1 MNKSLLA
8 FSAMAAFAN
17 IASAQSVTVY
27 GIVDAGVVSEGDGPK
42 GSITKLTSG
51 VASAS
56 RLGFR
61 GAEDLGGGV
70 KATFNLEMG
79 VMLDTGTSQTGTGT
93 FGRLS
98 TVGLTGG
105 FGAVNVGRQYTPYF
119 KTLQAEDPF
128 VTGMA
133 GRATNLMSNSG
144 VRYDNSVVYS
154 TPKVAG
160 FSANLAYSLGE
171 VPGNSAG
178 SRAYGFSAAYEA
190 GPFAARLA
198 YHDANNATALD
209 CAKNTLVGAD
219 YNFGIAK
226 ASIAYAVNKGF
237 GTLDSN
243 DVLAGIA
250 VPLGANRLVAS
261 YIRKDDKS
269 VANKDARQLG
279 IGLFHHLSKRTDVY
293 AAYARILNRNGA
305 TYVVG
310 NNTEPGSG
318 ARAFDLGLRHT
329 F

>member
-1 MNKSLLA
+1 MNKSLFA
-8 FSAMAAFAN
+8 FSAMAAFAS

-27 GIVDAGVVSEGDGPK
+27 GIADAGIVSEGDGPK

-61 GAEDLGGGV
+61 GAEDLGGGL

-79 VMLDTGTSQTGTGT
+79 VMLDTGTSQTGTGV

-119 KTLQAEDPF
+119 KALQAEDPF
-128 VTGMA
+128 ITGLA

-144 VRYDNSVVYS
+144 TRYDNSVIYS

-171 VPGNSAG
+171 APGNRAA
-178 SRAYGFSAAYEA
+178 SRAYGFSASYEA
-190 GPFAARLA
+190 GPFAARIA
-198 YHDANNATALD
+198 HHDANNATATD
-209 CAKNTLVGAD
+209 CARNTLIGAD
-219 YNFGIAK
+219 YNFGVAK
-226 ASIAYAVNKGF
+226 ASLAYAVNKGL

-243 DVLAGIA
+243 DVLAGIS
-250 VPLGANRLVAS
+250 VPVGTNHIMAS

-269 VANKDARQLG
+269 VANKDARQFG
-279 IGLFHHLSKRTDVY
+279 VGLFHHLSKRTDVY
-293 AAYARILNRNGA
+293 VAYARIRNKNGA